1 MKNLSLLQIRYY
13 NGEESSHEF
22 GFGVA
27 PVNLGARCWDIE
39 NNYAENQ
46 INKNSYFVKNC
57 ILKLYK
63 TKDFSGDLGVR
74 LIGESV
80 KGLEKSAKFL
90 KLPFLKKAVVPY
102 SFLEENN

>member
-1 MKNLSLLQIRYY
+1 MKNIGLLQIRYY
-13 NGEESSHEF
+13 NGEEASHNL

-27 PVNLGARCWDIE
+27 PVNLGARYWNIE
-39 NNYAENQ
+39 NDYAENQ

-63 TKDFSGDLGVR
+63 TKDFSGDLGIR
-74 LIGESV
+74 LIGESA

-90 KLPFLKKAVVPY
+90 KLPFLKQAVIPY
-102 SFLEENN
+102 SFPEENN

>member
-1 MKNLSLLQIRYY
+1 MKNQGLLQIRYY
-13 NGEESSHEF
+13 NGEESSHDL
-22 GFGVA
+22 GFGIA
-27 PVNLGARCWDIE
+27 PVNLGARCGDIQ

-57 ILKLYK
+57 ILELYK
-63 TKDFSGDLGVR
+63 TKDFSGDLEIR

-80 KGLEKSAKFL
+80 QDLKKSAKFF
-90 KLPFLKKAVVPY
+90 KLPFLKEAVVPY